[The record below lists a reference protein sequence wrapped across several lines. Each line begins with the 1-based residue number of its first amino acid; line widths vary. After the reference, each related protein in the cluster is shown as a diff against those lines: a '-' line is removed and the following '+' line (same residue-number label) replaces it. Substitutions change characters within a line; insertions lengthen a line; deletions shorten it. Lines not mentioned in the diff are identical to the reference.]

1 MFGMLWRVFLPST
14 RAAKKGSSPLI
25 CRQLISC
32 WWRSMSVASVTA
44 SVRVAVGLSSASQS
58 VVWGA
63 SLSEEDTLL
72 SSFFKLTKFYLIS
85 GATKQFWPLLG
96 RGNLYWNHIVWSSI
110 ASITVVCAIALEFD
124 MTQGI
129 IVMLLLHLTP
139 SFVFL
144 FLTIALL
151 LTLPVFFLAF
161 ASVFVYVVLFCLAD
175 PAVLSLAGNVK
186 FFC

>member
-1 MFGMLWRVFLPST
+1 
-14 RAAKKGSSPLI
+14 
-25 CRQLISC
+25 
-32 WWRSMSVASVTA
+32 
-44 SVRVAVGLSSASQS
+44 
-58 VVWGA
+58 
-63 SLSEEDTLL
+63 
-72 SSFFKLTKFYLIS
+72 
-85 GATKQFWPLLG
+85 
-96 RGNLYWNHIVWSSI
+96 
-110 ASITVVCAIALEFD
+110 
-124 MTQGI
+124 
-129 IVMLLLHLTP
+129 MLLLHLTP